1 MIPLR
6 RAGAV
11 LVSIAILG
19 ACGGGETT
27 PDGSTTAAD
36 SEAPTSAVAASDPPG
51 TVASPPGDLGDL
63 AWIFDQ
69 GTPSA
74 DLTISLDTAAQ
85 VETIVPV
92 TGGRVTAT
100 GVDGTVYDLEIPA
113 GALVEDTAI
122 GLTPVATIA
131 GLPWGGADT
140 FAVQLSP
147 DGLALYAPA
156 ILTIQPSTPI
166 PTDQQ
171 IPFEYLADGKDVML
185 ARPATGAADLRIEV
199 DHFSGTGITRGIL
212 ADTEPALRR
221 HGGSTERRL
230 SDAIAAEVI
239 RIRQEGGQAAGPD
252 TTAAFEA
259 VMREYQGTVVAQRV
273 AAAGESCAAGRAALQ
288 TVLGLDRQRHLVGLD
303 ANGTILDDYPGLVE
317 KVARVCVL
325 EEFELCVEDHVIHR
339 MAVVWRSFERQF
351 DQLGALIEVDRAPLR
366 EARDLT
372 IQCLTFK
379 LRLESTGVVDAGE
392 GSYES
397 TVKSEVTLRFDP
409 EDNTI
414 SGSAP
419 LDNTAFEFKSTCGA
433 TSVKGGGTFEV
444 GKLRILTAQPDSD
457 SGPYRTDDGKDLDF
471 LMSYLPG
478 PTSESAK
485 INICGSTGPPL
496 PLPPF
501 PAWTGTFLATHKS
514 ELDTTGELGGGYI
527 AIDWEVFGGEYF
539 AKKEWI
545 KESGNIVET
554 GTFKLYHTPGG

>member
-156 ILTIQPSTPI
+156 ILTIKPSTPI
-166 PTDQQ
+166 PPAEQ
-171 IPFEYLADGKDVML
+171 IPFDYVGDGKDVIL
-185 ARPATGAADLRIEV
+185 GLPLRTDPAMRIEIP
-199 DHFSGTGITRGIL
+199 HFSGHGITRGIL
-212 ADTEPALRR
+212 AETATERQR
-221 HGGSTERRL
+221 HGATTERRL
-230 SDAIAAEVI
+230 ADALHAQVI
-239 RIRQEGGQAAGPD
+239 LIRQAGGEWTGVQ
-252 TTAAFEA
+252 TAAAFDEIF
-259 VMREYQGTVVAQRV
+259 REYEVSVVAGRV
-273 AAAGESCAAGRAALQ
+273 AAAGDSCAAGRLALE
-288 TVLGLDRQRHLVGLD
+288 TLIGLDRQRHLVGLGAD
-303 ANGTILDDYPGLVE
+303 GTVFADHPGLLERVT
-317 KVARVCVL
+317 RVCMR

-339 MAVVWRSFERQF
+339 IAWVWRSFERQYEL
-351 DQLGALIEVDRAPLR
+351 LGARTDLDEGPLR
-366 EARDLT
+366 EARELT
-372 IQCLTFK
+372 VQCLTFE
-379 LRLESTGVVDAGE
+379 LRLESTATLDAAE
-392 GSYES
+392 GGYES
-397 TVKSEVTLRFDP
+397 TVRSEVKLRFDP
-409 EDNTI
+409 EETRI
-414 SGSAP
+414 SGTAA
-419 LDNTAFEFKSTCGA
+419 LDNTAFTFNAPCGA
-433 TSVKGGGTFEV
+433 RGVTGGGTFEV
-444 GKLRILTAQPDSD
+444 AQLRIMTAQPDD
-457 SGPYRTDDGKDLDF
+457 SSGSYRTDDGKDLDF

-485 INICGSTGPPL
+485 VTICGSTGGPL

-501 PAWTGTFLATHKS
+501 PAWTSAFIATHQA
-514 ELDTTGELGGGYI
+514 ELDAVGRLGGGYI
-527 AIDWEVFGGEYF
+527 AIDWEVFGDAYF

-545 KESGNIVET
+545 KEFGSIVEV
-554 GTFKLYHTPGG
+554 GTFKLYHTPGA